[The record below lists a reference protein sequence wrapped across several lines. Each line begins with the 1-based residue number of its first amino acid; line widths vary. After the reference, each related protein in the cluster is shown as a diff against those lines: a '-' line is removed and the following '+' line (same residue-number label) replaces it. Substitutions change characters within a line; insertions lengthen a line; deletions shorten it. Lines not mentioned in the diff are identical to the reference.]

1 MNKEDTASEYIWQ
14 DRLFKKNRTSH
25 MFIRSGAYEVFHF
38 LGTGVFQVE
47 FMASSLTYPS
57 QNCFY
62 LLTITYKI
70 NLNYFLL

>member
-1 MNKEDTASEYIWQ
+1 
-14 DRLFKKNRTSH
+14 

>member
-1 MNKEDTASEYIWQ
+1 MKKILPLNIYGKIDYS
-14 DRLFKKNRTSH
+14 KKNCTSH